1 MEEYLIDRGT
11 LSQFIDELMKK
22 RPLPIDSAED
32 LNAFKEKQI
41 KALDDHIVKSILTGL
56 NEAQSAELNH
66 LLDTEH
72 ENPEVFQDFFKNQ
85 GIDLEGVIADAA
97 VSFSTNYLQGGQNV

>member
-1 MEEYLIDRGT
+1 MEDYLIDRGT
-11 LSQFIDELMKK
+11 LSQFVDELMKK
-22 RPLPIDSAED
+22 RPLPVDSTED

-41 KALDDHIVKSILTGL
+41 KALDDHITKSILAGL
-56 NEAQSAELNH
+56 NDAQSAELNH
-66 LLDTEH
+66 LLDTEQ

-97 VSFSTNYLQGGQNV
+97 VSFSANYLQGGQNA